1 MGKMSEL
8 SMEIQDLL
16 EEGMDVSTVAHQLN
30 VPTEWVVR
38 EHEAMAGESADDGQ
52 PTEYESEDDGQPTEY
67 EEWQDLYGGDDAY
80 DYSCEC

>member
-16 EEGMDVSTVAHQLN
+16 AEGMDVSTVAHQLN

-38 EHEAMAGESADDGQ
+38 EHEAMAGES
-52 PTEYESEDDGQPTEY
+52 DDGQPTEY

>member
-38 EHEAMAGESADDGQ
+38 EHEAMAGES
-52 PTEYESEDDGQPTEY
+52 ESEHDGQPTEY

>member
-16 EEGMDVSTVAHQLN
+16 AEGMDVSTVAHQLN

-38 EHEAMAGESADDGQ
+38 EHEAMAGESDSDS
-52 PTEYESEDDGQPTEY
+52 ESESEHDGQPTEY

-80 DYSCEC
+80 DYSNDV